1 MARNQMNVDWSKL
14 SFCPVDDFDSL
25 ILLFINRFYVVSK
38 RGGASVSY
46 NHVYSLAHLLR
57 VIKLP
62 ATVQLVVGPKPR
74 NYWPELASDPYQ
86 VDQYLAGVYH
96 EKILGSKSSAYFGSF
111 NRRTSSSERNR
122 RHHSKSL
129 SEATFTAV
137 LRLEDI
143 RVRIA
148 FHIIFCH
155 THTIIFCNP

>member
-1 MARNQMNVDWSKL
+1 M
-14 SFCPVDDFDSL
+14 
-25 ILLFINRFYVVSK
+25 VSK
-38 RGGASVSY
+38 RGGACVSY

-74 NYWPELASDPYQ
+74 NYWPELASNDHPLNQ
-86 VDQYLAGVYH
+86 QQTDHYLAGVFNQDN
-96 EKILGSKSSAYFGSF
+96 KTFGSKSNGYFGSF
-111 NRRTSSSERNR
+111 TRSGGRNSSVERNR

-143 RVRIA
+143 RV
-148 FHIIFCH
+148 
-155 THTIIFCNP
+155 TI